1 MKCNI
6 TSLTLICP
14 FLASLPVHPQSEGEE
29 RLPLVSG
36 SPLRRDLQLQ
46 ERSWRPSLRHRCSE
60 CSGEL
65 FLVWTLAFYSFNA
78 LKVHTV
84 KPVLT
89 TTFKQR
95 SPVSNNKPDPHKTK
109 SKTNF

>member
-6 TSLTLICP
+6 TSLTLIFP
-14 FLASLPVHPQSEGEE
+14 FLASLLVHPQPEGEE
-29 RLPLVSG
+29 RLPLLSG

-46 ERSWRPSLRHRCSE
+46 ERSRRPSLRHRCSE
-60 CSGEL
+60 CSGNFFFGL
-65 FLVWTLAFYSFNA
+65 DFGFNQAFYSFNA

-89 TTFKQR
+89 TSSKQ
-95 SPVSNNKPDPHKTK
+95 
-109 SKTNF
+109 